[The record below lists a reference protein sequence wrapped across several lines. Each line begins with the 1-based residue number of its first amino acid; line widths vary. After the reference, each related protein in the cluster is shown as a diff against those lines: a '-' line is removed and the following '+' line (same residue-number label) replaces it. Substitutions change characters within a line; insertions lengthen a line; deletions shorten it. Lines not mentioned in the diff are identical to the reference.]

1 MSMCPAA
8 RIRVITVST
17 RAAAG
22 VYDDTAGPIAVAA
35 LTDMGLAVDPIVV
48 VADGEPVA
56 VALRDALADGVD
68 AIVTTGGTGLN
79 PTDRTPQITS
89 AVIDFDVPGI
99 AEKIRAETWDRVPT
113 AALSRGVAG
122 VAGVAGR
129 TLIVNLPGS
138 VGGVRDGCAVLAN
151 LLPHA
156 LDQLAGGDHPR

>member
-68 AIVTTGGTGLN
+68 AIVTIGGTGLN

-99 AEKIRAETWDRVPT
+99 AEKIRAEAWARVPT
-113 AALSRGVAG
+113 AALSRG

>member
-1 MSMCPAA
+1 MSMCPVA

-122 VAGVAGR
+122 VAGR